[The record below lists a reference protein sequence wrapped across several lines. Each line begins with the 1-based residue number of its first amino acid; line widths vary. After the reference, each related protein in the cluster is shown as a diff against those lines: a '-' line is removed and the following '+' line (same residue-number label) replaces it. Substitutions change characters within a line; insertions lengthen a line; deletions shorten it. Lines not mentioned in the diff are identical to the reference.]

1 MRRSEPGRREQLP
14 GRIPLISDTRA
25 GLRAGPRLLSLAL
38 AIVGLALVLAADAN
52 PHGPTTAIGRA
63 VEAFASVPVSY
74 DPGAAVSD
82 VEAGNFPTIV
92 GANPKVAF
100 MPASASSELA
110 GGPDAI
116 AEEVAREAALDGT
129 LVVLV
134 GTRLGTWSKDVDDE
148 RLAELESDAR
158 VAGGGSPAATVEAV
172 VRSVQAEPAS
182 GSTPWA
188 LLGVALPVL
197 AASAFVLFHR
207 LGRRSPA
214 AA

>member
-1 MRRSEPGRREQLP
+1 MRRSDSGRRQQLP
-14 GRIPLISDTRA
+14 GRVALIA
-25 GLRAGPRLLSLAL
+25 LRAGRPRGRPASTLVSAAIAALLLGCASDAL
-38 AIVGLALVLAADAN
+38 A
-52 PHGPTTAIGRA
+52 HGPTTAIGRA
-63 VEAFASVPVSY
+63 VEAFGRVSVSY
-74 DPGAAVSD
+74 EPGSAVSD
-82 VEAGNFPTIV
+82 VEAGNFTTFV
-92 GANPKVAF
+92 NSNPNIAF
-100 MPASASSELA
+100 MPAEAATELA

-116 AEEVAREAALDGT
+116 AEEIAREAALDGT

-148 RLAELESDAR
+148 RLAELEREAR
-158 VAGGGSPAATVEAV
+158 VAGGGSPAATVEAL

-188 LLGVALPVL
+188 LLGVAILVL